1 MTLHW
6 YAIYT
11 KHNSEQALQ
20 KCISDYSQINGLNYA
35 TYLPLREEVKQ
46 WRDRT
51 RIKKVPL
58 FRNYIFVRHDDNAFH
73 QIVKMKGV
81 CDYVRFG
88 PQPSK
93 ISTEQMEMIQ
103 KVVKH
108 QSDIYSPPSKFV
120 KGTKVEITKGA
131 LAGYQ
136 GVLLEDQS
144 NNNLAVEIKSLK
156 LFFNIKVPKD
166 ALQEQ

>member
-1 MTLHW
+1 MAELTCHSEKEAMTLNW

-11 KHNSEQALQ
+11 KHNAEQALQ
-20 KCISDYSQINGLNYA
+20 TCILNFSQSNELNYE
-35 TYLPLREEVKQ
+35 TYLPLREEKKRWQ
-46 WRDRT
+46 D
-51 RIKKVPL
+51 RIKVTKVPL
-58 FRNYIFVRHDDNAFH
+58 FKNYLFVKHDDNAFH
-73 QIVKMKGV
+73 QIIKMKGV

-93 ISTEQMEMIQ
+93 ISSEQMEMIQ

-136 GVLLEDQS
+136 GVLLEDHTR
-144 NNNLAVEIKSLK
+144 
-156 LFFNIKVPKD
+156 
-166 ALQEQ
+166 